1 MIEQSFPTSYQDRT
15 SLVPYIFGT
24 GSSFMEDNSSMD
36 QGGGDGMGMI
46 QVHYIYCTLYFCYY
60 ISSTSDHQA
69 LDPGG
74 WGPLDCKIPSR
85 K

>member
-46 QVHYIYCTLYFCYY
+46 QVHYIYCTLYS
-60 ISSTSDHQA
+60 ISITSAPPQIIRPQI
-69 LDPGG
+69 LYTGDP
-74 WGPLDCKIPSR
+74 
-85 K
+85 